1 LGPDL
6 VDRLDLSELARD
18 RLRAIFETVIG
29 TVSVKDACAKL
40 GITETHFHNL
50 RREALEAA
58 GESLEPQAPG
68 RKPKVQAAPDGRLQ
82 ALQQEN
88 HELKVHVEAMRLRE
102 EIAVIAPHL
111 LERTSVRLRPGRSYR
126 LRGLVGSAGKS
137 GTSRS

>member
-1 LGPDL
+1 MAGPGRPPLGPEL

-29 TVSVKDACAKL
+29 TVSVKDACVKL

-68 RKPKVQAAPDGRLQ
+68 RKPKAQPGTDPQLR
-82 ALQQEN
+82 ALEQEN
-88 HELKVHVEAMRLRE
+88 HELKVHLEAMRLRE

-111 LERTSVRLRPGRSYR
+111 LERTPVRLRPGRSHR
-126 LRGLVGSAGKS
+126 L
-137 GTSRS
+137 